1 MKMTNYR
8 EILRLSHLG
17 LNRTSIGAALG
28 YSRNTVADVLHRAQV
43 KGIELPLP
51 NDMGDPELGDM
62 LFPEKAKDN
71 NRKTPDC
78 EKMHRELAKSGV
90 TLTLLWDEYCNDCKQ
105 NGEIPYAFTQFRF
118 HYHRYVQT
126 TKATMHI
133 NHKPGEQLEVDW
145 AGGTASVIDK
155 DTGEILKAYVF
166 VATLPCS
173 GCSYVEAFLSQN
185 QESWINANIHAFE
198 YFGGTTRIIVPDNLK
213 TGVEKADWYSPTINK
228 SYHELA
234 EYYGCAVIPARV
246 RKPKDKPSVEGT
258 VGIISTWIIAALRN
272 RTFFTLSD
280 LNEAISEKLQAFN
293 EKPFQKKKGSRL
305 IAFIE
310 EEKEFLQPLPKNK
323 YELAVWKKLSCG
335 FNYHI
340 SVEKN
345 FYSVPYEYIKC
356 EMDVR
361 ITGTTVEVFYNNHRI
376 CSHPRLYGRPGQ
388 YKTLTEHMPE
398 KHKVYTEWNAQRF
411 ISWAKSI
418 GSYTEAAITAIL
430 SSHKIEQQ
438 GYRACIGI
446 LKLGDK
452 YGVKRL
458 ESACEKALSYTPS
471 PSYKNI
477 DSILKSGSDK
487 LVDSKNEAKPIDE
500 SHSFLR
506 GAEYYGRKK

>member
-1 MKMTNYR
+1 MTNYR

-17 LNRTSIGAALG
+17 LSRTSIGSALG

-43 KGIELPLP
+43 KGIEPP
-51 NDMGDPELGDM
+51 FPSDMGDEELGDM

-71 NRKTPDC
+71 NRKMPDC
-78 EKMHRELAKSGV
+78 EKTHKELAKSGV
-90 TLTLLWDEYCNDCKQ
+90 TLTLLWDEYCNECKQ

-145 AGGTASVIDK
+145 AGGTATVVEK
-155 DTGEILKAYVF
+155 DTGELLTAYVF

-173 GCSYVEAFLSQN
+173 GYSYVEAFLSQN
-185 QESWINANIHAFE
+185 QESWINAHIHAFE
-198 YFGGTTRIIVPDNLK
+198 YLSGTTRIIVPDNLK
-213 TGVEKADWYSPTINK
+213 TGVVKTDWYSPTINK

-246 RKPKDKPSVEGT
+246 RKPKDKPSVEGA
-258 VGIISTWIIAALRN
+258 VGVISTWIIAALRN
-272 RTFFTLSD
+272 RTFFNLCD
-280 LNEAISEKLQAFN
+280 LNEAIFEKLQAFN
-293 EKPFQKKKGSRL
+293 EKSFQKKQGSRL
-305 IAFIE
+305 SAFIE
-310 EEKEFLQPLPKNK
+310 EEKEFLQPLPKNR

-340 SVEKN
+340 SVDKS

-376 CSHPRLYGRPGQ
+376 CSHPRLYGRQGQ
-388 YKTLTEHMPE
+388 YKTLPEHMPE
-398 KHKVYTEWNAQRF
+398 KHKVYTEWNTERF

-418 GSYTEAAITAIL
+418 GLYTEAAITAIL
-430 SSHKIEQQ
+430 SSHKVEQQ
-438 GYRACIGI
+438 GYRACMGV
-446 LKLGDK
+446 LKLADK

-458 ESACEKALSYTPS
+458 EAACQKALSYTPS
-471 PSYKNI
+471 PSYKNV

-487 LVDSKNEAKPIDE
+487 LADSKNETKPVDE